1 MNTDTIKKN
10 SPVVDISLKE
20 IVQKAKEWWHYLL
33 SKWIIILIFG
43 LSGAAIGL
51 VVSFRTPTK
60 YTAHLSFALIEK
72 SSGGGGLADL
82 ASSFGIS
89 GLMGGGSNGA
99 FSGDNL
105 LEIIKSRYAIEQ
117 TLLTPVDYKGK
128 KKNLVEVYI
137 QFNDLRK
144 DWLKGEKNKELK
156 TLSFPIGQKRQT
168 FTRTQDS
175 VLFTIYNDII
185 NSNSL
190 IIARKDKKVSIVNLN
205 FSSVDEIFSKLFVE
219 KLMDQTYR
227 FYSDTR
233 TSQSRANINMMQGKA
248 DSIKS
253 LYESALYK
261 GAGFSQVN
269 INQALQ
275 FAAVPKIKQEN
286 NAQLYA
292 TVYAEVLKNLETL
305 KLDMARETPIVQ
317 MIDEPRFPL
326 LKEKFGKVKGILM
339 GGILA
344 EFLIVAFLLGSL
356 FIKDYLK
363 EQKDD
368 RL

>member
-1 MNTDTIKKN
+1 MTMNTEIIKKN
-10 SPVVDISLKE
+10 SPVVEISLKE
-20 IVQKAKEWWHYLL
+20 IVQKANEWWKYLL

-43 LSGAAIGL
+43 ISGAAIGL
-51 VVSFRTPTK
+51 VVSFMTPPK
-60 YTAHLSFALIEK
+60 YTAHLSFALVEK

-89 GLMGGGSNGA
+89 GLMGGGNSGT

-105 LEIIKSRYAIEQ
+105 LEIIKSRYAIER
-117 TLLTPVDYKGK
+117 TLLTPVDYNGK
-128 KKNLVEVYI
+128 KENLVEVYI
-137 QFNDLRK
+137 QFKDLRK
-144 DWLKGEKNKELK
+144 GWLKNEKNKELK
-156 TLSFPIGQKRQT
+156 TLSFPIGQKRET

-175 VLFTIYNDII
+175 VLFSIYNRIM
-185 NSNSL
+185 NSKSL

-205 FSSVDEIFSKLFVE
+205 FSSIDETFSKLFVE
-219 KLMDQTYR
+219 KLMDETYR

-233 TSQSRANINMMQGKA
+233 TSQSRANINMMQVKA

-275 FAAVPKIKQEN
+275 FAAVPKIKQEH

-292 TVYAEVLKNLETL
+292 AVYAEVLKNLETL

-317 MIDEPRFPL
+317 IIDMPRFPL
-326 LKEKFGKVKGILM
+326 EKARLGKVKAIAI
-339 GGILA
+339 GGILGGMS
-344 EFLIVAFLLGSL
+344 IVFFLLGGL
-356 FIKDYLK
+356 YLR
-363 EQKDD
+363 E
-368 RL
+368 LVNI